1 MAAQYHWS
9 CVCSQG
15 GSLQSTKFHC
25 SPAKGSFVSL
35 STSPPPAFLYH
46 SFLNCRMPCP
56 VCGASDGDSCSCIP
70 ARMGQRR
77 RQQGTEISSLRQVQ
91 QTLASTPISQS
102 SGTVVS
108 AGGDQHA
115 LKSGPARPDHA
126 GEATRR
132 DGSWRAPESGSSPQP
147 RLQAAPACNEGDSP
161 GHGSASIP
169 QHAVYSWPRRTR
181 VVQQASQSGFPQQEV
196 PISATTGQT
205 ASCSRDAQHN
215 FTGERNEQPHT
226 ASQKTRA
233 SPSLRNPPSEAPA
246 AETRSLILGMRPIP
260 LQQNPS
266 SAVDE
271 PSSPFDFQIL
281 VEAQFMIAPKAEEY
295 YRPAVEAFVGLLA
308 ENHNRLVGSPHPAMV
323 KKMQRSRIPSG
334 KAENWH
340 VYMGSVQP
348 PTISVPRK
356 SCFALASIANVPTD
370 RIP

>member
-1 MAAQYHWS
+1 
-9 CVCSQG
+9 
-15 GSLQSTKFHC
+15 
-25 SPAKGSFVSL
+25 
-35 STSPPPAFLYH
+35 
-46 SFLNCRMPCP
+46 MPCP